1 MNKVWF
7 NHIDGNL
14 LIWLLLA
21 HVSTDFIFQTQK
33 MVEEKSAK
41 GWSSKFLYI
50 HGLIAAITIWIAS
63 GFNLPVWMAILA
75 GLTHFLIDIIKIKLD
90 KKKTILAFV
99 LDQLAHVSVII
110 ILWLFLTKK
119 WDVIYKVTSQLASD
133 YKVMLIACGYV
144 LLIWPAGI
152 LIKMFINKLLIVNKP
167 KAENQPHLDDVES
180 AKNDKIKD
188 DAEHAGRYVGIFE
201 RIIILTLVLLNQYDA
216 IGFLITGKSIIR
228 MGSKSQTEY
237 VLMGTMLSYALAI
250 TTGVLI
256 NWLLV
261 FTG

>member
-21 HVSTDFIFQTQK
+21 HISTDFIFQTKK

-41 GWSSKFLYI
+41 GWSSGFLYI

-63 GFNLPVWMAILA
+63 GFNLPIWMAILA
-75 GLTHFLIDIIKIKLD
+75 GLTHFLIDVIKIKLD
-90 KKKTILAFV
+90 KNKTILAFV
-99 LDQLAHVSVII
+99 IDQLAHVSIII
-110 ILWLFLTKK
+110 ILWIFLIKK

-133 YKVMLIACGYV
+133 YKVMLVACGYF

-152 LIKMFINKLLIVNKP
+152 LIKLLINKLLIVNKP
-167 KAENQPHLDDVES
+167 KEENAEN
-180 AKNDKIKD
+180 NKIKD

-237 VLMGTMLSYALAI
+237 VLIGTMLSYALAI

-261 FTG
+261 FKG